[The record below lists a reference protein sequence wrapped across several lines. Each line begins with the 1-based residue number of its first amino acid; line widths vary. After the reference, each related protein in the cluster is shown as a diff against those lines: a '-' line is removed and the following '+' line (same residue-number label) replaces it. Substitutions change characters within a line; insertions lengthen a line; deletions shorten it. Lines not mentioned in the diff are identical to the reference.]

1 MKLKLDLHV
10 HTTKSP
16 DAFTPVDKL
25 PFLIKRSGLDGAAVT
40 DHNFLSDH
48 FVESGLII
56 PGMEVSSAQG
66 HVIGLGLW
74 DSVPRGLS
82 ADDTINEIH
91 RLGGLAVIPHPYD
104 LFRSS
109 VRPEILA
116 IRPDAIEVV
125 NSSSFL
131 HSLTWR
137 KAREFAKKT
146 GIPKVAGSDSHIP
159 QTVGRA
165 FTVVETDSGDI
176 RSILDAIRKGDVD
189 PSGRP
194 IRVFERVRKMILALS
209 SAYACSI

>member
-16 DAFTPVDKL
+16 DAFTPIDKL
-25 PFLIKRSGLDGAAVT
+25 PFLIRRSGLDGVAVT
-40 DHNFLSDH
+40 DHNLLSDPS
-48 FVESGLII
+48 VDGEMII

-66 HVIGLGLW
+66 HVIGLGLS
-74 DSVPRGLS
+74 DSVPRGLP
-82 ADDTINEIH
+82 ADDTIKEIH
-91 RLGGLAVIPHPYD
+91 RLGGLAIIPHPYD

-109 VRPEILA
+109 VRPEILS

-131 HSLTWR
+131 HSLTWK
-137 KAREFAKKT
+137 KAREFAKKA

-176 RSILDAIRKGDVD
+176 QSILDAIRKGSVD
-189 PSGRP
+189 ASGRP
-194 IRVFERVRKMILALS
+194 IRVLERVRKMTLALS
-209 SAYACSI
+209 SA